1 MQEGQ
6 TMAENELSPVE
17 VCASLQ
23 IWGEREKTF
32 LDFVSL

>member
-6 TMAENELSPVE
+6 TVAENELSPVE

-23 IWGEREKTF
+23 ILGKGKT
-32 LDFVSL
+32 SLEFISL